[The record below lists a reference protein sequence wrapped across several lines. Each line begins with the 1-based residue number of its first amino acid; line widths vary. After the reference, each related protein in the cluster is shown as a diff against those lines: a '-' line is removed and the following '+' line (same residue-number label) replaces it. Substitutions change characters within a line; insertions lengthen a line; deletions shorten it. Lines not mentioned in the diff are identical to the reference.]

1 MQKTIK
7 LLSIGLLTGALAF
20 TAGCGNDRDNAK
32 PSGTLISISAQ
43 GEASRTPDTADISA
57 GVVTEAEESNEAM
70 KANAEQMEKLMKAIK
85 KAGIDEKDVQTSGI
99 SLMPRYSYPDNSA
112 GSPNRPDRQITSY
125 IARNTVSIT
134 VRQLDDLSKVIDA
147 LAAAGA
153 NQIHGPSFS
162 IGEPEPLLAEA
173 REKALQQARA
183 RAESYAEALDTKVR
197 RIVNISEGSHGS
209 MPRPMMRAEMA
220 SAKDTASTPVAPGE
234 TTVSVNLELVF
245 ELEK

>member
-1 MQKTIK
+1 MQTTIK
-7 LLSIGLLTGALAF
+7 LLSIGLLTGLLAF
-20 TAGCGNDRDNAK
+20 TAGCDSDRDDAR

-57 GVVTEAEESNEAM
+57 GVVTEAVESKAAM
-70 KANAEQMEKLMKAIK
+70 QANAEQMEKLMKAIK

-99 SLMPRYSYPDNSA
+99 SLMPRYSYPENSA
-112 GSPNRPDRQITSY
+112 GSPDRPGREITSY
-125 IARNTVSIT
+125 MARNTVSIT
-134 VRQLDDLSKVIDA
+134 VRKLDDLSEVIDA

-153 NQIHGPSFS
+153 NQIYGPSFS
-162 IGEPEPLLAEA
+162 IGEPEPLLDEA

-183 RAESYAEALDTKVR
+183 RAESYAKELDTKVR
-197 RIVNISEGSHGS
+197 RIVSISEGSHGN

-220 SAKDTASTPVAPGE
+220 SAKDSASTPVAPGE
-234 TTVSVNLELVF
+234 TTMSVNLELVF